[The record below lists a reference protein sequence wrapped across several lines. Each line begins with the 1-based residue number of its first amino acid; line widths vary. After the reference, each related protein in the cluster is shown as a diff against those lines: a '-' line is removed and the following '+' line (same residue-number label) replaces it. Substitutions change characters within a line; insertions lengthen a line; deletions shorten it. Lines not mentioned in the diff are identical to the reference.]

1 MSISSAMATGLI
13 PPERGVRVIADTPFK
28 VSGEVS
34 APLCQINEDKAIN
47 IEFEDVVIQRINGI
61 NFAKT
66 VPFNINCSA
75 GFSGEL
81 DLMIK
86 ANAASFNSD
95 AIATNDNNLAI
106 QLFINEKPQILNTFQ
121 PINWRESLELK
132 AVPIK
137 NTPSNP
143 SAGAFTA
150 VATLSVE
157 VH

>member
-1 MSISSAMATGLI
+1 MSISSAMANGLT
-13 PPERGVRVIADTPFK
+13 PSERGVRVIADTPFE

-34 APLCQINEDKAIN
+34 APLCQINENKAID
-47 IEFEDVVIQRINGI
+47 IEFDNVVIQQINGI

-66 VPFNINCSA
+66 VPFNITCSD
-75 GFSGEL
+75 GFSGEV

-86 ANAASFNSD
+86 ANSSSFNSD
-95 AIATNDNNLAI
+95 AIATNDSNLAI
-106 QLFINEKPQILNTFQ
+106 QLLINEKVQILNALQ
-121 PINWRESLELK
+121 PINWRESMELK

-137 NTPSNP
+137 NTLINP
-143 SAGAFTA
+143 SAGDFTA